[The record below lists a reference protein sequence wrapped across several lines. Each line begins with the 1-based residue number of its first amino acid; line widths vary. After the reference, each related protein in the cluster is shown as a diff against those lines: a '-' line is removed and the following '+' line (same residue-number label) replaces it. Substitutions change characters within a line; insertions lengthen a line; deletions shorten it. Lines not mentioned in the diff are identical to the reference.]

1 MGSSM
6 WHYFSR
12 GIFLNNRLSKTISE
26 DHRINTFAI
35 VAGIV
40 IGFGV
45 CDIGIINHQHHRYH
59 QHLFSDQVQLLT
71 QSSTQFSPSPAVSP
85 VLPMTLSLRHFQ
97 TLITAA
103 FAVLAL
109 IATVSPNANPTAN
122 QPSMNHQPLTLEM
135 IRQAALASRGLF

>member
-1 MGSSM
+1 
-6 WHYFSR
+6 
-12 GIFLNNRLSKTISE
+12 
-26 DHRINTFAI
+26 
-35 VAGIV
+35 
-40 IGFGV
+40 
-45 CDIGIINHQHHRYH
+45 
-59 QHLFSDQVQLLT
+59 
-71 QSSTQFSPSPAVSP
+71 
-85 VLPMTLSLRHFQ
+85 MTLSLRHFQ